1 MTNREQTRR
10 DAERVISDIENVGY
24 STEEMYR
31 FADACLALLAE
42 LKQAE
47 RQRDEW
53 KDKAFDALEVS
64 RTAND
69 NCERMEGE
77 IKAANAR
84 LVKVP
89 ALVEALRKVHAVFYS
104 RSQHLPGPQRDAV
117 IGATDALAAYEQEQ
131 HV

>member
-53 KDKAFDALEVS
+53 KDKAFDTLELLH
-64 RTAND
+64 TAND
-69 NCERMEGE
+69 NCERME
-77 IKAANAR
+77 AR

-89 ALVEALRKVHAVFYS
+89 ALVEAANNAQTWIENYPLNLRDEFNDDWRAIA
-104 RSQHLPGPQRDAV
+104 DALRE
-117 IGATDALAAYEQEQ
+117 ALAAYEQEQ